1 MFHWRWVT
9 RAPAAVA
16 TVQRWCPKRRAQ
28 AWQEQLTEKHMNI
41 FWNKHEQIGYGMLA
55 DIFENSMLA
64 NIFENSMSATF
75 IMHIHADEQFWYD
88 MFGDPHQTLGYQRN
102 ATNRESPANN
112 GI

>member
-1 MFHWRWVT
+1 
-9 RAPAAVA
+9 
-16 TVQRWCPKRRAQ
+16 
-28 AWQEQLTEKHMNI
+28 MNI

-55 DIFENSMLA
+55 DIYENSMLA
-64 NIFENSMSATF
+64 NIYENSRAATLK
-75 IMHIHADEQFWYD
+75 MHIHADEQFWYD